1 MTRRKTPLPG
11 WLLIPAA
18 IAAIIFLLPLIGL
31 LTAVPWRDLASL
43 VADQATI
50 DALMLS
56 LECSITAALLC
67 VVLGLP
73 LATWLAYGNDSLRTI
88 VRVLVTL
95 PMVLPPI
102 VGGLALLLAFGKQ
115 GVVGSSL
122 DGWFGI
128 EVPFTWGGV
137 VLATSYVAMPF
148 FVLTVEAGLRAFDPR
163 YAEAAATLG
172 ANPWRSF
179 RTITLPMVAPALRAG
194 LLVAWARALGEF
206 GATIT
211 FAGSFQGR
219 TRTMPLAIHHAL
231 ESQPDAAIALS
242 LILLLVSAVVLF
254 LLRRQ
259 WFPTSTRSRR

>member
-1 MTRRKTPLPG
+1 MTRRQTPLPR
-11 WLLIPAA
+11 WLLVPAGL
-18 IAAIIFLLPLIGL
+18 AAVIFLLPLVGL
-31 LTAVPWRDLASL
+31 LTAVPWSELGSL
-43 VADQATI
+43 VTADATLA
-50 DALMLS
+50 ALVLS
-56 LECSITAALLC
+56 LECSLLAAALC
-67 VVLGLP
+67 AVLGLP
-73 LATWLAYGNDSLRTI
+73 LATWLAYGNDALRTT

-102 VGGLALLLAFGKQ
+102 VGGLALLLAFGKK
-115 GVVGSSL
+115 GVVGAPL
-122 DGWFGI
+122 DRWFGI

-179 RTITLPMVAPALRAG
+179 RTITLPMITPALRAG

-211 FAGSFQGR
+211 FAGSFEGS

-231 ESQPDAAIALS
+231 ETKPAAAVALS
-242 LILLLVSAVVLF
+242 LILLGVSAVILF

-259 WFPTSTRSRR
+259 WFPVRSR